1 MEAEKPKRQL
11 TEEQL
16 ENLRKGREKRAE
28 SKQKNKTITTYK
40 KEQQKIKN
48 EKRDKE
54 YNDVIELK
62 KKKEAKEEEIK
73 EEVKSTPKPKPKS
86 KPKAK
91 PPPPPPPDEVSEEEE
106 EEVEY
111 EPPPRKIKQQP
122 PPPPKQI
129 TRKQRPAKRE
139 PTDSEI
145 TENANIE
152 MLRKRYIEQRNNR
165 LINDLFNY

>member
-54 YNDVIELK
+54 YNALIEMK
-62 KKKEAKEEEIK
+62 KEEETKEEVK

-91 PPPPPPPDEVSEEEE
+91 PPPPPPDEVSEEEEE

-111 EPPPRKIKQQP
+111 EP
-122 PPPPKQI
+122 QI
-129 TRKQRPAKRE
+129 GRAHV
-139 PTDSEI
+139 
-145 TENANIE
+145 
-152 MLRKRYIEQRNNR
+152 
-165 LINDLFNY
+165 